1 MSNPVAFTVT
11 ICPRT
16 VDRVEI
22 ITLVD
27 NVIENSGSRLH
38 DNVVPVGEWVSREN
52 TSPWNTFAGHGL
64 ATLIRTHVKRES
76 FEVLYDTG
84 PSGEILLHNIKALG
98 LDLSAIDAIVMSH
111 GHWDHFNGLT
121 AALTEIGRKEIP
133 VYIHPRMLAKRRI
146 VINTEQGERIRTLP
160 PVCNLQDITEAGG
173 SPRSTN
179 QPLLL
184 AGDTLLR
191 TGEIPRETEYEK
203 GLPNHQAFIDG
214 DWIDDSKITDDNCV
228 VINTKRGLIIVTGCA
243 HAGVVNSV
251 NEAIRLTAINKVHAI
266 IGGFHL
272 MGARNESRVKH
283 TIKDLQ
289 ALSPDLIVPCHCT
302 GAFAQHSIAN
312 AFPMSYVTSSVGNLY
327 RF

>member
-1 MSNPVAFTVT
+1 MIKLVAITVK
-11 ICPRT
+11 ICPLT

-38 DNVVPVGEWVSREN
+38 NNVVPVGEWVSQEN

-64 ATLIRTHVKRES
+64 ATLIRTHIKRES

-98 LDLSAIDAIVMSH
+98 LDLGAIDAIVMSH

-121 AALTEIGRKEIP
+121 AALDEIGRQEVP
-133 VYIHPRMLAKRRI
+133 VYIHPRMLAKRRF
-146 VINTEQGERIRTLP
+146 VIKTERGERIRTLP
-160 PVCNLQDITEAGG
+160 PVCSLQDITDAGG
-173 SPRSTN
+173 SPRNTD
-179 QPLLL
+179 QPVLV
-184 AGDTLLR
+184 AGDTILR
-191 TGEIPRETEYEK
+191 TGEIPRQTEYES
-203 GLPNHQAFIDG
+203 GFPNHQAFIDG
-214 DWIDDSKITDDNCV
+214 EWVDDSKIVDDNCV
-228 VINTKRGLIIVTGCA
+228 IINTKRGLIVVTGCA

-251 NEAIRLTAINKVHAI
+251 NEAIRLTSVNKVRAI

-272 MGARNESRVKH
+272 MGARNESRVNH
-283 TIKDLQ
+283 TIKDLKSI
-289 ALSPDLIVPCHCT
+289 SPEMIVPCHCT
-302 GAFAQHSIAN
+302 GAFAQNSIAN
-312 AFPMSYVTSSVGNLY
+312 AFPMAYVTSSVGNLY